1 MPYIHSHL
9 SALTVVNKCVRP
21 FMRPSSHPSVSQSI
35 WLMVVFMEP
44 FFILI
49 LFCFGIVFG
58 NFSSPHIHAYVR
70 YNVLTIHTSIH
81 PSVHS
86 PIHSPSCLGCC
97 FLFVCFNIFFCWSAC
112 RSADV
117 SASVASRES
126 EIIILGHN
134 VLFFFFLIFSLSMN
148 S

>member
-21 FMRPSSHPSVSQSI
+21 FMRPSSHPSVSRSI

-49 LFCFGIVFG
+49 LFCFGIFFG

-70 YNVLTIHTSIH
+70 YNVLTIHTSIG
-81 PSVHS
+81 PFAHS
-86 PIHSPSCLGCC
+86 FSIMFGL
-97 FLFVCFNIFFCWSAC
+97 LFFCLY
-112 RSADV
+112 V
-117 SASVASRES
+117 STYFSVGVPAGVLMSR
-126 EIIILGHN
+126 LRWLRRN
-134 VLFFFFLIFSLSMN
+134 LR
-148 S
+148 